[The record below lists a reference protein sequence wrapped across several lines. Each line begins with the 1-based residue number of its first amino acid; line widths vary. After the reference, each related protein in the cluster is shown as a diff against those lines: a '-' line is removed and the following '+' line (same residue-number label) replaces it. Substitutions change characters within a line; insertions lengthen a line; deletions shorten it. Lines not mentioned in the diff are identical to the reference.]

1 MVLRDEEDAMSWAP
15 QPPGS
20 WPYFELAT
28 QRVDDLRAAAER
40 DHLAREA
47 RARRSRARR
56 WLGQPIAVAARV
68 NDVLGWIISP
78 SRPSLR
84 H

>member
-1 MVLRDEEDAMSWAP
+1 MSWAP

-20 WPYFELAT
+20 WPYFELVN
-28 QRVDDLRAAAER
+28 QRAGDLRAAAER
-40 DHLAREA
+40 DRLVREARRA
-47 RARRSRARR
+47 RARRVLR
-56 WLGQPIAVAARV
+56 QPVAVASWV

>member
-1 MVLRDEEDAMSWAP
+1 MSWAP

-20 WPYFELAT
+20 WPYFELVN

-47 RARRSRARR
+47 RAARRARARR
-56 WLGQPIAVAARV
+56 VLRQPVAVASWV

>member
-1 MVLRDEEDAMSWAP
+1 MVLRDEEGTMTWAP

-20 WPYFELAT
+20 WPYFELVN

-40 DHLAREA
+40 DRLAREA
-47 RARRSRARR
+47 RRARARR
-56 WLGQPIAVAARV
+56 VLRQPVAVASWV

>member
-1 MVLRDEEDAMSWAP
+1 MSWAP

-20 WPYFELAT
+20 WPYFELVN
-28 QRVDDLRAAAER
+28 QRAADLRAAAER
-40 DHLAREA
+40 DRLARMS
-47 RARRSRARR
+47 RRSRARR
-56 WLGQPIAVAARV
+56 WLRQPIDVASWV
-68 NDVLGWIISP
+68 NDVLGWLISP

>member
-1 MVLRDEEDAMSWAP
+1 MSWAP

-20 WPYFELAT
+20 WPYFELVN
-28 QRVDDLRAAAER
+28 QRVDDLHAAAER
-40 DHLAREA
+40 DHLARQA
-47 RARRSRARR
+47 RRARTRR
-56 WLGQPIAVAARV
+56 ILRQPVAVASWV

-78 SRPSLR
+78 SRPSMR

>member
-1 MVLRDEEDAMSWAP
+1 MSWAP

-20 WPYFELAT
+20 WPYFELVN
-28 QRVDDLRAAAER
+28 QRVDDLHAAAER
-40 DHLAREA
+40 DHLARMA
-47 RARRSRARR
+47 RRARSRRARERARR
-56 WLGQPIAVAARV
+56 WLRQPTVVAAWV
-68 NDVLGWIISP
+68 NDVVGWLISP

>member
-20 WPYFELAT
+20 WPYFELVN
-28 QRVDDLRAAAER
+28 QRVGDLRVAAER
-40 DHLAREA
+40 DRLAREA
-47 RARRSRARR
+47 RRARARR
-56 WLGQPIAVAARV
+56 VLRQPVAVATWV

>member
-20 WPYFELAT
+20 WPYFELVN

-40 DHLAREA
+40 DHLARQ
-47 RARRSRARR
+47 ARRSRARR
-56 WLGQPIAVAARV
+56 WLRQPIDVAGRV
-68 NDVLGWIISP
+68 NDLLGWIINP

>member
-1 MVLRDEEDAMSWAP
+1 MSWAP

-20 WPYFELAT
+20 WPYFELVN
-28 QRVDDLRAAAER
+28 QRVGDLRAAVER
-40 DHLAREA
+40 DRLAREA
-47 RARRSRARR
+47 RRARR
-56 WLGQPIAVAARV
+56 VLRQPVVVATRV

>member
-1 MVLRDEEDAMSWAP
+1 MSWAP

-20 WPYFELAT
+20 WPYLELAN
-28 QRVDDLRAAAER
+28 QRVDELRAAAER

-47 RARRSRARR
+47 RQARARRARR
-56 WLGQPIAVAARV
+56 WLRQPIDVAGRV
-68 NDVLGWIISP
+68 NHLLGWIISP

>member
-1 MVLRDEEDAMSWAP
+1 MVLRDEEDAMGWAP

-20 WPYFELAT
+20 WPYFELVS

-47 RARRSRARR
+47 RRSRARR
-56 WLGQPIAVAARV
+56 WLRQPTAVAAWV
-68 NDVLGWIISP
+68 NDVVGWLINP

>member
-1 MVLRDEEDAMSWAP
+1 MSWAP

-20 WPYFELAT
+20 WPYFELVN

-47 RARRSRARR
+47 RQRRARR
-56 WLGQPIAVAARV
+56 VLRQPVAVASWA
-68 NDVLGWIISP
+68 NDVLGWLISP

>member
-1 MVLRDEEDAMSWAP
+1 MSWAP

-20 WPYFELAT
+20 WPYFELVN
-28 QRVDDLRAAAER
+28 QRADDLRTAAER
-40 DHLAREA
+40 EHLARVS
-47 RARRSRARR
+47 RRSRRTRDRARR
-56 WLGQPIAVAARV
+56 WLRQPIAVAAWV
-68 NDVLGWIISP
+68 NDVVGWLISP

>member
-1 MVLRDEEDAMSWAP
+1 MSWAP

-20 WPYFELAT
+20 WPYFELVN

-47 RARRSRARR
+47 RRARARR
-56 WLGQPIAVAARV
+56 VLRQPVAVAAWV

>member
-1 MVLRDEEDAMSWAP
+1 MSWAP

-20 WPYFELAT
+20 WPYFELVN
-28 QRVDDLRAAAER
+28 QRVDDLRGAAER
-40 DHLAREA
+40 DRLAREA
-47 RARRSRARR
+47 RRARARR
-56 WLGQPIAVAARV
+56 WLGQPIAVASWV
-68 NDVLGWIISP
+68 NDVLGWLISP

>member
-20 WPYFELAT
+20 WPYFELVT

-47 RARRSRARR
+47 RAGRSRARR

>member
-1 MVLRDEEDAMSWAP
+1 MSWAP

-20 WPYFELAT
+20 WPYFELVN
-28 QRVDDLRAAAER
+28 QRVDDLHAAAER
-40 DHLAREA
+40 DHLARMS
-47 RARRSRARR
+47 RRSRSRRTRDRARS
-56 WLGQPIAVAARV
+56 WLRQPTAVAAWV
-68 NDVLGWIISP
+68 NDVVGWLISP